1 MWTDWEV
8 AGALVVP
15 EELPNHFVT
24 QTGSLTIDIAIMM
37 CKEFN

>member
-8 AGALVVP
+8 AGAPVVP

-24 QTGSLTIDIAIMM
+24 QTESLTIDIAIMM